1 MREAF
6 FSNIYLFGCTGSSLL
21 ARGIFSCG
29 MWDLFSWGMRDLVPW
44 PGMKPGPPALG
55 VWSLN
60 HWTTREVPRQAL
72 FLPILLMIMEGVG
85 HLKAVSRDENKEDFS
100 LLYSTVWLPV
110 SDALGSLQKLPGL
123 SFMNLYKD
131 WASSVSDSFLLRFR
145 PFVDRVA

>member
-1 MREAF
+1 MEFCSCSSPKSRLHIISKPLPF
-6 FSNIYLFGCTGSSLL
+6 IYLFIL
-21 ARGIFSCG
+21 A
-29 MWDLFSWGMRDLVPW
+29 LPHGMRDLVPW

-60 HWTTREVPRQAL
+60 HWTTREVPREAL